1 MKEPQELAVD
11 IMPSQDLILTWRNS
25 GTRLGKRQLAL
36 QHEVSNQYAFNDNE
50 WLFFLGCS
58 DNKILLSHSL
68 NFWRIFV
75 QNFLGKLKKYPDIEE
90 IRHKVKITF
99 IAEELEELIDA
110 APLMIGRE
118 YLNVE
123 FLYEVWAN
131 LNNIFSKRIKNYQ
144 GKVKDFFHEFSP
156 HIHLTG
162 RVYFHLIESKDEA
175 YPFEFLATYAV
186 KSKNSEKH
194 RPLQYALEEYKGQN
208 NKLLELLTT
217 VNAAAKNS
225 EILQELVDTGEL
237 FHHLAWDVENAYEFL
252 QQINHFEHCGI
263 ICRIPDWW
271 KKQGAK
277 PRVKVNIG
285 TKEPSFVGKNA
296 LLDFQ
301 ADLYIGGTVI
311 TYEEAKKLLA
321 QSNGLAKIK
330 NRWVEVDK
338 EKLKGILK
346 AYEKAVKIKNSAGLT
361 ISEALQIQ
369 FHPEKISSI
378 EDETDLEISN
388 GQWFETVIK
397 KLQHPEFVADTNPAK
412 DFLATLRNYQQK
424 GLNWLLFLDSLGF
437 GSCLADDM
445 GLGKTIQVLGFLSV
459 LKANE
464 KQKTSLL
471 IIPASLISNWENEI
485 NRFLPSLKYYIAHPG
500 YIDSGNIDSGNAKSG
515 NKSKKPALKNIDLVI
530 TTYAMAQ
537 RHKWIKDFQWRCLI
551 LDEAQVI
558 KNPDTK
564 QTKHVKKL
572 KADTRI
578 TMTGTPIENR
588 LSDLW
593 SLFDFLNP
601 GLLGNSKEFKTF
613 SNKLA
618 KNPSGYRRLQK
629 IVAPFIL
636 RRMKTNKTIASDL
649 PEKVEMKT
657 FPELTK
663 KQIVLYQDFVE
674 ELKNRLEEAEQG
686 IQRKG
691 LILSSLMKFKQI
703 CNHPDQYLGTKGFA
717 PEESGKFIRLGQLCE
732 TIYAKRER
740 VLIFTQFKE
749 MTEPVAR
756 FLETVFQHK
765 GCIIHG
771 SINVKKRKV
780 IIEKF
785 QQKDYVPFMVLSLK
799 AGGTGLNLTQAN
811 HVIHFDRW
819 WNPAVEDQATDRAFR
834 IGQKKGVLVHKF
846 VTRGTIEDKIDAM
859 IESKKE
865 LSKKIIADSGA
876 SIITQ
881 MDDSQLMEMFKLRI

>member
-1 MKEPQELAVD
+1 MK
-11 IMPSQDLILTWRNS
+11 I
-25 GTRLGKRQLAL
+25 
-36 QHEVSNQYAFNDNE
+36 
-50 WLFFLGCS
+50 
-58 DNKILLSHSL
+58 
-68 NFWRIFV
+68 
-75 QNFLGKLKKYPDIEE
+75 
-90 IRHKVKITF
+90 
-99 IAEELEELIDA
+99 
-110 APLMIGRE
+110 
-118 YLNVE
+118 
-123 FLYEVWAN
+123 
-131 LNNIFSKRIKNYQ
+131 
-144 GKVKDFFHEFSP
+144 
-156 HIHLTG
+156 
-162 RVYFHLIESKDEA
+162 
-175 YPFEFLATYAV
+175 
-186 KSKNSEKH
+186 
-194 RPLQYALEEYKGQN
+194 
-208 NKLLELLTT
+208 
-217 VNAAAKNS
+217 
-225 EILQELVDTGEL
+225 
-237 FHHLAWDVENAYEFL
+237 
-252 QQINHFEHCGI
+252 
-263 ICRIPDWW
+263 
-271 KKQGAK
+271 
-277 PRVKVNIG
+277 NIG

-301 ADLYIGGTVI
+301 ADLYIGDTVI
-311 TYEEAKKLLA
+311 SYEEAQKLLA

-338 EKLKGILK
+338 DKLKSILK
-346 AYEKAVKIKNSAGLT
+346 AYEKAVKINSSAGLT

-378 EDETDLEISN
+378 EDETGLEISN
-388 GQWFETVIK
+388 GQWFETVMK
-397 KLQHPEFVADTNPAK
+397 KLQHPEFAADTNPAK

-459 LKANE
+459 LKVNE

-500 YIDSGNIDSGNAKSG
+500 FINSGYINSGFINSGYIDSGNAKPG
-515 NKSKKPALKNIDLVI
+515 NKSKKPVLKNIDLVI

-551 LDEAQVI
+551 LDEAQAI

-629 IVAPFIL
+629 IVSPFIL
-636 RRMKTNKTIASDL
+636 RRMKTDKTIAPDL

-674 ELKNRLEEAEQG
+674 ELKDRLEEAEQG

-771 SINVKKRKV
+771 SINVKKRKE

-881 MDDSQLMEMFKLRI
+881 MNDSQLMDMFKLRI